1 MLIGEVIREH
11 RKAKN
16 LTQEEMARRLG
27 VTAPAVNKWEKGH
40 SLPDV
45 ALLSPIAR
53 LLGISMDTLLCHQE
67 ELSDAEAG
75 HMLEQTRERLRA
87 EGIEAVFPWI
97 RQCLLAHPASHM
109 LLLGMANLLLGQLDM
124 TEETD
129 RARYDG
135 DILDW
140 TRRALES
147 PDEAIRR
154 DAAQSLY
161 HFHLNKKQYAQA
173 EEALAHFSPE
183 NPERKRMQAA
193 IYSETGRQEEAYV
206 LYEELLYAGHVSL
219 SRTFQDLYWLA
230 RHGNDLEKA
239 HALVDKQRQLARLF
253 ELGEYHEASAGL
265 DLATWEKDEAE
276 TLRIMER
283 MLGNTESIVGFAK
296 SPLYAHMKFKAIDAG
311 YLAEVRQ
318 VLLDGFRDEG
328 TYGYLKGNGRW
339 RELVGAEAEAE
350 K

>member
-1 MLIGEVIREH
+1 MQIGEVIREH

-53 LLGISMDTLLCHQE
+53 LLGISVDTLLCHQE
-67 ELSDAEAG
+67 EISDAEAVQ
-75 HMLEQTRERLRA
+75 LVEQTRERLQA
-87 EGIEAVFPWI
+87 EGIDAVYPWI
-97 RQCLLAHPASHM
+97 RQCLLEHPASHA
-109 LLLGMANLLLGQLDM
+109 LLLGMANLLVNHLSM
-124 TEETD
+124 TEAAD
-129 RARYDG
+129 RARYDA

-161 HFHLNKKQYAQA
+161 HFYLNKKQYVQA
-173 EEALAHFSPE
+173 EETLAHFSPE

-193 IYSETGRQEEAYV
+193 IYSETGRQDEAYL
-206 LYEELLYAGHVSL
+206 LYEELLYAGYASL

-230 RHGNDLEKA
+230 RHANDLGKA
-239 HALVDKQRQLARLF
+239 HALVEKQRELARLF
-253 ELGEYHEASAGL
+253 EMGEYHEASAGL

-283 MLGNTESIVGFAK
+283 MLGNLESIGGFAK
-296 SPLYAHMKFKAIDAG
+296 SPLYAHMKFKAMDAG

-318 VLLDGFRDEG
+318 VLLEGFRDESS
-328 TYGYLKGNGRW
+328 YGYLKDNLRW
-339 RELVGAEAEAE
+339 RELLGVTTHSEA
-350 K
+350 